1 MSNLTGQETG
11 MFLISRMNYVVR
23 YNVIMVQNS
32 CVNHVAVFHS
42 GKLFMQV
49 M

>member
-11 MFLISRMNYVVR
+11 IISRMNYVVR